1 MNKNSLKLV
10 KDFRSIREKK
20 LAKEVASI
28 YQKLISKEEELNLLL
43 QKRKELIDLQ
53 RQLQEGEIDLYS
65 LESISIQLLYVETKI
80 ESVRS
85 ELFEIKKEYE
95 ERLNQLIEA
104 SKQKKLIEKL
114 IERWEKK
121 QEYEMSKKEQK
132 FFDEISNNR
141 FAYENA

>member
-43 QKRKELIDLQ
+43 QKRKELIELQ

>member
-141 FAYENA
+141 FAYENV

>member
-53 RQLQEGEIDLYS
+53 RQLQEGEMDLYS